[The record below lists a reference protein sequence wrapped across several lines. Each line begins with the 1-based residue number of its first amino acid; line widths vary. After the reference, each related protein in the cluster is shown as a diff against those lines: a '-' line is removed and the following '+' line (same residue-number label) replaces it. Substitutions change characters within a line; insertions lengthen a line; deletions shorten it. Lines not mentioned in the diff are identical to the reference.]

1 LTSVCGEEVVPP
13 TVKVAVPEGM
23 PLRGELGVTVAV
35 KVTEEPEMLGLALE
49 LTTVVLA
56 PFVEPT
62 VWVNE
67 LAAEVEK
74 FASPE

>member
-1 LTSVCGEEVVPP
+1 
-13 TVKVAVPEGM
+13 M

>member
-1 LTSVCGEEVVPP
+1 
-13 TVKVAVPEGM
+13 M

-62 VWVNE
+62 V
-67 LAAEVEK
+67 
-74 FASPE
+74 